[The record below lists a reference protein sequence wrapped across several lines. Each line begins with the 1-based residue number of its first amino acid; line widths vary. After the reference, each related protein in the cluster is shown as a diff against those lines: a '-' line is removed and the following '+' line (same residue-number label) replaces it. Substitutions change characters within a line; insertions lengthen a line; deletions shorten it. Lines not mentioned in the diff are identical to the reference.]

1 MTDHATDLKLPPET
15 RAIVQR
21 RLIGLAVLMVVAFLL
36 SLLLRVQTGPTEALP
51 SVVIPLNGGAAAV
64 ATDQP
69 PVLGQEPPPG
79 RQAQAPDQPEPVAP
93 AASVSTPL
101 AVEPAAPSIK
111 PAAPAKPAVEKA
123 STPSADPP
131 SKPRTERAAAA
142 PQVTAPRRW
151 FVVVG
156 AYKDPLATKAIANRV
171 KLAGFRTETTTVTSS
186 KGERLN
192 RVSAG
197 PFNKM
202 EEAEAARAALIVE
215 GLTKAVVTGEK

>member
-1 MTDHATDLKLPPET
+1 M
-15 RAIVQR
+15 
-21 RLIGLAVLMVVAFLL
+21 
-36 SLLLRVQTGPTEALP
+36 
-51 SVVIPLNGGAAAV
+51 
-64 ATDQP
+64 
-69 PVLGQEPPPG
+69 
-79 RQAQAPDQPEPVAP
+79 
-93 AASVSTPL
+93 
-101 AVEPAAPSIK
+101 
-111 PAAPAKPAVEKA
+111 
-123 STPSADPP
+123 
-131 SKPRTERAAAA
+131 
-142 PQVTAPRRW
+142 
-151 FVVVG
+151 VG